1 MKTTIQTLD
10 EFYKTINEII
20 QSLRDG
26 DFSEDASKLNVLLN
40 ETSWT
45 TSSELI
51 GELMLALQNIKSKYK
66 KDLGKQINE
75 CYFFALHHR
84 KILGLDN

>member
-1 MKTTIQTLD
+1 MKTNIKTLN
-10 EFYKTINEII
+10 EFYKSINEII
-20 QSLRDG
+20 QILKKSDFRD
-26 DFSEDASKLNVLLN
+26 DASKLNLLLN
-40 ETSWT
+40 ETAWT

-51 GELMLALQNIKSKYK
+51 GELMLALQKMKSKYK
-66 KDLGKQINE
+66 KNLGKQINE